1 MSRNHDIVSD
11 AVIPT
16 QEYSV
21 LWQEYNVHWQEYSAN
36 AMYFNNNTMYII
48 IQTWPSKV
56 INCFQLSPSFYQCLC
71 IILKIDKY

>member
-11 AVIPT
+11 AAIPT

-36 AMYFNNNTMYII
+36 AMYFNNSTM
-48 IQTWPSKV
+48 
-56 INCFQLSPSFYQCLC
+56 
-71 IILKIDKY
+71 